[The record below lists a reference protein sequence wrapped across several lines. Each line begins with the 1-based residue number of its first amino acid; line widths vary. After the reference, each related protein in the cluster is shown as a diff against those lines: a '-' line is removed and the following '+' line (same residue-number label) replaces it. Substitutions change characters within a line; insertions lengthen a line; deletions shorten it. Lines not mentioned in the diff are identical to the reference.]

1 MRIGVTR
8 DLEARQ
14 KRKTENLYALQQ
26 QIDLT
31 KELKKQATQEN
42 T

>member
-1 MRIGVTR
+1 MHSGVVR

-14 KRKTENLYALQQ
+14 KRKTENLYILQK

-31 KELKKQATQEN
+31 KELKKTHQEN

>member
-1 MRIGVTR
+1 MHRGVVK

-14 KRKTENLYALQQ
+14 KRKTENLYILQQ

-31 KELKKQATQEN
+31 KELKKTNKEN